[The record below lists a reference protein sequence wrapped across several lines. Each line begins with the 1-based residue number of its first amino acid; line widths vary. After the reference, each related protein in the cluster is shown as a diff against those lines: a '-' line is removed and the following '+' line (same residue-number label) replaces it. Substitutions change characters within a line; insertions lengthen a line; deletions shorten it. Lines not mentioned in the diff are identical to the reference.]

1 MNDVCERMRVALSA
15 RIDGET
21 LGLSAAAL
29 DDHVSTCAD
38 CRSWAADAER
48 LTRAVRV
55 SAADVPD
62 LSARILAAVEV
73 PARRA
78 RRPVTLLRLFL
89 FLVGVLQFALTLPG
103 LFGESVGMHMGEHA
117 AHESAAW
124 NAALGAAF
132 VVTAIRPRLA
142 AGLLPLLGVFV
153 VLLAILSA
161 YDVSTGAVD
170 PARLMSHG
178 GCVLGLIILA
188 ALARLTHERPH
199 PVVFAGGVDAV
210 DAADRPRLRGV
221 A

>member
-1 MNDVCERMRVALSA
+1 VSDACGAMRVALSA
-15 RIDGET
+15 RMDGEP

-29 DDHVSTCAD
+29 DDHLRTCPS
-38 CRSWAADAER
+38 CQSWAADAER

-55 SAADVPD
+55 SAANVPD
-62 LSARILAAVEV
+62 LSTRILADVEV

-78 RRPVTLLRLFL
+78 RRPVTLLRIFL
-89 FLVGVLQFALTLPG
+89 FLVGVLQFALTMPG

-153 VLLAILSA
+153 VLLAALSA

-170 PARLMSHG
+170 ATRLLSHG

-199 PVVFAGGVDAV
+199 PIVFAGGVDAA